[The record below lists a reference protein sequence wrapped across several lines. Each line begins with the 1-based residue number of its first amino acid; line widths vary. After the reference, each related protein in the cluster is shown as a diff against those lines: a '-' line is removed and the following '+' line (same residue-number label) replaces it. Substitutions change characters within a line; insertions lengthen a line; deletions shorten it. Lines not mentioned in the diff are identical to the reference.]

1 MTRRKIIKRGY
12 IREDEVRYLKKG
24 ERLYQKLRAQL
35 EKDHAGKI
43 LAIDPESGEYV
54 IGFDELDAARKAQK
68 RFPGKLLDYFRIGE
82 EVMHKFRR
90 TSND

>member
-1 MTRRKIIKRGY
+1 MTRKRVKQGY

-24 ERLYQKLRAQL
+24 ERLYQRLRVKL
-35 EKDHAGKI
+35 EKDHAGKV
-43 LAIDPESGEYV
+43 LAINPESGEYV

-82 EVMHKFRR
+82 DVMHKFRR
-90 TSND
+90 AAND